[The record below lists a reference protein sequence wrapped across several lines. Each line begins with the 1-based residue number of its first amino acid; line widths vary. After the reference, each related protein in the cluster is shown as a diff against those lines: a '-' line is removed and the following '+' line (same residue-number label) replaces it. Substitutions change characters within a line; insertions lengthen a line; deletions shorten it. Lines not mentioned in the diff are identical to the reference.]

1 MTLDRVQI
9 HDLLLRCIVGIN
21 PDERD
26 KPQDVLV
33 NLTMHVDVRRPGA
46 TDDIGDAVNYKQVTK
61 RVIQL
66 VENSHF
72 FLVERLATEI
82 ARLIVTEF
90 PAVARV
96 SVQLEKPGALRYAR
110 SVGVLI
116 ERTAAD
122 FADLGLVKG

>member
-26 KPQDVLV
+26 KPQDVLF
-33 NLTMHVDVRRPGA
+33 NLTLYVDVRRAGA
-46 TDDIGDAVNYKQVTK
+46 TDDIVDAVNYKEVTK
-61 RVIQL
+61 RVIGL
-66 VENSHF
+66 VENSRF
-72 FLVERLATEI
+72 YLVEKLATEV
-82 ARLIVTEF
+82 ARLILTEY

-96 SVQLEKPGALRYAR
+96 TVQIEKPGALRFAR

-122 FADLGLVKG
+122 FAGAA

>member
-26 KPQDVLV
+26 KPQDVLI
-33 NLTMHVDVRRPGA
+33 NLTLYVDVRRAGI
-46 TDDIGDAVNYKQVTK
+46 TDDITDAVNYKQVTK
-61 RVIQL
+61 RVIEFVQ
-66 VENSHF
+66 NSQF
-72 FLVERLATEI
+72 FLVEKLATEI
-82 ARLIVTEF
+82 ARLILTEF

-96 SVQLEKPGALRYAR
+96 SVQMEKPGALRFAR

-122 FADLGLVKG
+122 FTTVA

>member
-26 KPQDVLV
+26 KPQDVLI
-33 NLTMHVDVRRPGA
+33 NLTLYVDVRRAGL
-46 TDDIGDAVNYKQVTK
+46 TDDITDAVNYKQVTK
-61 RVIQL
+61 RVIEFVQ
-66 VENSHF
+66 NSQF
-72 FLVERLATEI
+72 FLVEKLATEI
-82 ARLIVTEF
+82 ARLILTEF

-96 SVQLEKPGALRYAR
+96 SVQMEKPGALRFAR

-122 FADLGLVKG
+122 FTTVA

>member
-26 KPQDVLV
+26 KPQDVLL
-33 NLTMHVDVRRPGA
+33 NLTLYVDVRRAGA
-46 TDDIGDAVNYKQVTK
+46 TDDIADAVNYKQVTK
-61 RVIQL
+61 RVIEL

-72 FLVERLATEI
+72 FLVERLATEVAHVI
-82 ARLIVTEF
+82 LTDF

-96 SVQLEKPGALRYAR
+96 SVQLEKPGALRFAR
-110 SVGVLI
+110 SVGVHI
-116 ERTAAD
+116 ERTADD
-122 FADLGLVKG
+122 FRQTA